1 MAGASGISEQG
12 LQQKWLEFEKIIAGR
27 FIDFSLGYEIFK
39 FMFKIIT
46 CTLKT
51 NFYKPEKRSFAF
63 RLDNSI
69 LDPLVFNSFVFGVF
83 FVNGHYS
90 CGTHL
95 RAADIARGGLR

>member
-1 MAGASGISEQG
+1 
-12 LQQKWLEFEKIIAGR
+12 
-27 FIDFSLGYEIFK
+27 
-39 FMFKIIT
+39 MFKIIT

-63 RLDNSI
+63 RFDNSI
-69 LDPLVFNSFVFGVF
+69 LDPLVFSSFVFGVF

-95 RAADIARGGLR
+95 RAADIARGGLRLIRVSRSNYDSELDNAVQKSMPWVPKLSG